1 MGWIMGVDRIKLNS
15 CCVELVFYL
24 ADPATHPSRIE
35 AIHSSKMFSLVK
47 SLALP
52 LFGNG
57 GCFFLG
63 GGGGCLNLT
72 KEREEH
78 DKPTKLKVNLH
89 FE

>member
-1 MGWIMGVDRIKLNS
+1 MWELSINETPHRGV
-15 CCVELVFYL
+15 
-24 ADPATHPSRIE
+24 PT
-35 AIHSSKMFSLVK
+35 
-47 SLALP
+47 
-52 LFGNG
+52 G
-57 GCFFLG
+57 GVW